1 MQKDQES
8 AKEENK
14 ELNKEKPVTQGMLLA
29 KLLILYR
36 VMILGIDISS
46 LKLLSFDI
54 NRSLNITS
62 LADSII

>member
-14 ELNKEKPVTQGMLLA
+14 EPNKEKPVTQGMLLA

-54 NRSLNITS
+54 NRPLNITS